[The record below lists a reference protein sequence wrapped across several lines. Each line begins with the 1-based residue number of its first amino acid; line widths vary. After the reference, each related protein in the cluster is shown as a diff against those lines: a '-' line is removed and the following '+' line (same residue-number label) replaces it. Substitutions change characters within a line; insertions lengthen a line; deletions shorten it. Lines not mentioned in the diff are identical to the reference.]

1 MIDVWLGLV
10 LALVSALAVNWAY
23 TKEHDAAAAMPLLT
37 FRQPLRSLG
46 LLLGN
51 RPWLLAFGTET
62 AGWIVYVVALRLAPL
77 SLVQAV
83 SASGIAVLALLS
95 VRGHPGRL
103 GRREQLAVVAALV
116 GLVLLAL
123 SLVGSTPVSHS
134 PDGIP
139 TVLWLGAAAGAA
151 VALMVVRTSF
161 ARAAQL
167 GLAAGLLFAN
177 GDVCA
182 KLVSFGGIWFVAL
195 VPLVACYATGTTV
208 LQGAFQH
215 GSALTAAGLATLAT
229 NAVPIAAGFV
239 LFDEALPHDP
249 RGALQI
255 AAFAAIVASAALLGR
270 SAAGEPESSP
280 GEETAAAEPGAAG

>member
-215 GSALTAAGLATLAT
+215 GSALTAAGLATLVT